1 MRDLCYTVFPD
12 ARKGIC
18 RRWLWRRALWG
29 EGMKLINIGYGNLVA
44 PDKVVSVV
52 SPDSAPVKRLVQD
65 AREARTLVD
74 GTAGRRTRAVL
85 VMDSGHVVLSALQ
98 TETIAGRFRETEGEP
113 A

>member
-1 MRDLCYTVFPD
+1 
-12 ARKGIC
+12 
-18 RRWLWRRALWG
+18 
-29 EGMKLINIGYGNLVA
+29 MKLINIGFGNLVA
-44 PDKVVSVV
+44 PQKVVSVV

-65 AREARTLVD
+65 ARETRMLVD

-98 TETIAGRFRETEGEP
+98 TETIAGRFKDSEKET